1 MPLNWKV
8 ADVIKVFIS
17 SKLSVTVRQFDL
29 IIICF
34 LMDQSINLD
43 SIHPNMT
50 WLDVKVVW
58 ATVLYCTVLYCT
70 PHLAGRQGSLGHR
83 VADSGL
89 VLRPHTPHQLPP
101 DNRVS
106 PTVHSGTSRG
116 SPVPVEPEH
125 GPDLRVAE
133 AVGQSDDGAL
143 QADQHGPAQLE
154 DDVGQL

>member
-1 MPLNWKV
+1 M
-8 ADVIKVFIS
+8 
-17 SKLSVTVRQFDL
+17 
-29 IIICF
+29 
-34 LMDQSINLD
+34 
-43 SIHPNMT
+43 
-50 WLDVKVVW
+50 
-58 ATVLYCTVLYCT
+58 
-70 PHLAGRQGSLGHR
+70 
-83 VADSGL
+83 ADSGL

-106 PTVHSGTSRG
+106 HTVHSGTSRG

-125 GPDLRVAE
+125 GPDLRVTE